1 MRRSQTWR
9 VIYTRWD
16 KTVNVGVGKVYVA
29 SWFYKVDMTIYSQE
43 YAGTGGLLIFKADG
57 PKGNSKRPCPMWH
70 ISYHDNKHYNS
81 VRSKESISANVRK
94 ENDRDWYEADLQRAL
109 DKHGQDCIKLANEAA
124 GNGSHV
130 DPNEIKTIQV
140 ITLSVM
146 MYIANQLS
154 KAGGRKITEP
164 QLQTLCIQAET
175 RGVTSSPHL
184 TSDETKQKPVHP
196 AIA

>member
-1 MRRSQTWR
+1 M
-9 VIYTRWD
+9 YA
-16 KTVNVGVGKVYVA
+16 A
-29 SWFYKVDMTIYSQE
+29 SWFYKVDITIYSKE
-43 YAGTGGLLIFKADG
+43 YAGTRGSLIFKADS
-57 PKGNSKRPCPMWH
+57 PKGNSERPRPMLH

-81 VRSKESISANVRK
+81 VWSKESISANVRK

-109 DKHGQDCIKLANEAA
+109 DEHGQDCIKLANKAG

-146 MYIANQLS
+146 MYTANQLS
-154 KAGGRKITEP
+154 EAGGRKITEP

-175 RGVTSSPHL
+175 RGVTLSPHL
-184 TSDETKQKPVHP
+184 TSNETKQKPVHP
-196 AIA
+196 VIA

>member
-1 MRRSQTWR
+1 MMRRSQTWR

-16 KTVNVGVGKVYVA
+16 KTVNGGGDPEVYAA
-29 SWFYKVDMTIYSQE
+29 SWFYKVDITIYSKE
-43 YAGTGGLLIFKADG
+43 YAGTGGSLIFKADG

-70 ISYHDNKHYNS
+70 ISYHDNKQNNS
-81 VRSKESISANVRK
+81 VQSTESISANVRK

-109 DKHGQDCIKLANEAA
+109 EEHGEDCIKLANKAT

-130 DPNEIKTIQV
+130 DPNKIETIRV

-154 KAGGRKITEP
+154 EAGGRKITEP

-175 RGVTSSPHL
+175 
-184 TSDETKQKPVHP
+184 
-196 AIA
+196 